1 MTLSIKEYDKV
12 VRRFVDDYVDN
23 LTPDQL
29 REIVSEQSHIDFE
42 NIRKD
47 FGQIGV
53 WEEMSGWDSDLFDMK
68 LSDLKHYLSEY
79 DNDAEVTFYFLK
91 NDTLTNCQLEN
102 IGNYGMGIEFTIQD
116 TSEYQEAE

>member
-29 REIVSEQSHIDFE
+29 REIVHEQSHIDFE

-53 WEEMSGWDSDLFDMK
+53 WEEMEGWDSELFESISKEFDLEEQ
-68 LSDLKHYLSEY
+68 SD
-79 DNDAEVTFYFLK
+79 
-91 NDTLTNCQLEN
+91 
-102 IGNYGMGIEFTIQD
+102 EF
-116 TSEYQEAE
+116 

>member
-12 VRRFVDDYVDN
+12 VRKFVDDYVNN

-47 FGQIGV
+47 FGQDSV
-53 WEEMSGWDSDLFDMK
+53 FEEMSNWDSELFESISKEFDL
-68 LSDLKHYLSEY
+68 E
-79 DNDAEVTFYFLK
+79 
-91 NDTLTNCQLEN
+91 
-102 IGNYGMGIEFTIQD
+102 
-116 TSEYQEAE
+116 EAE